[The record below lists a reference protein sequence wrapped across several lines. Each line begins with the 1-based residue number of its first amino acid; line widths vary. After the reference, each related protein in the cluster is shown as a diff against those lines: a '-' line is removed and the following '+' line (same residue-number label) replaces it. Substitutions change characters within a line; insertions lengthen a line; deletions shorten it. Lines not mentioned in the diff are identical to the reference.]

1 MPHYLVQLA
10 YTPEAWANQI
20 KNPQN
25 RIEAVRPALEKVGGR
40 FESVYFA
47 FGEYDIVFVM
57 EAPDN
62 KSAAAFSL
70 AIAAGGAMKAYKT
83 TPLMTIEE
91 GIQAMRA
98 AGDVASI
105 YRPPAG

>member
-10 YTPEAWANQI
+10 YTPEAWANQL

-25 RIEAVRPALEKVGGR
+25 RIEVVRPALEKVGGR

-47 FGEYDIVFVM
+47 FGDDDIVFVM

-62 KSAAAFSL
+62 AAAAAFAL
-70 AIAAGGAMKAYKT
+70 AVNAGGAVRSYKT

-91 GIQAMRA
+91 GLRAMRTA
-98 AGDVASI
+98 ADVATA
-105 YRPPAG
+105 YRPPAD